1 MYDFPDD
8 WCVTHS
14 ENHWSNEVTMI
25 QYIQGIIVPYVEGVR
40 QMLGKNEQAALAI
53 FDNFRGQLTENVVEE
68 LEHHN
73 IQSVLVPANC
83 TDRLQPMDLSVNKSA
98 KAFMRSQFTMWYAE
112 EMLLLHQGAKSNNQQ
127 QQPCQQTEDDDR
139 NDEVE
144 YSETDEDE
152 QTEWE
157 DTTETDEDLQAT
169 TITHTTKHRK
179 RTNEKHAISESEF
192 EIVDMSTA
200 RMKSLGG
207 KWLVKMF
214 EYVQG
219 HPAILINGFKAA
231 GIMEALGINGPI
243 DSSTLDHYDSFTESE
258 DLDDLCNDLDC
269 SSSNKDI
276 LSVDSVFQDSDSEEA
291 EQYSPIII
299 SD

>member
-1 MYDFPDD
+1 M
-8 WCVTHS
+8 
-14 ENHWSNEVTMI
+14 
-25 QYIQGIIVPYVEGVR
+25 
-40 QMLGKNEQAALAI
+40 
-53 FDNFRGQLTENVVEE
+53 
-68 LEHHN
+68 
-73 IQSVLVPANC
+73 
-83 TDRLQPMDLSVNKSA
+83 
-98 KAFMRSQFTMWYAE
+98 
-112 EMLLLHQGAKSNNQQ
+112 
-127 QQPCQQTEDDDR
+127 
-139 NDEVE
+139 
-144 YSETDEDE
+144 
-152 QTEWE
+152 
-157 DTTETDEDLQAT
+157 
-169 TITHTTKHRK
+169 
-179 RTNEKHAISESEF
+179 
-192 EIVDMSTA
+192 
-200 RMKSLGG
+200 
-207 KWLVKMF
+207 KMF

>member
-1 MYDFPDD
+1 
-8 WCVTHS
+8 
-14 ENHWSNEVTMI
+14 
-25 QYIQGIIVPYVEGVR
+25 
-40 QMLGKNEQAALAI
+40 MLGKNDQVALAI

-73 IQSVLVPANC
+73 IQSMFVPANC

-98 KAFMRSQFTMWYAE
+98 KAFMRSQLTMWYAE
-112 EMLLLHQGAKSNNQQ
+112 EMLLLHQGAKNNDQQ
-127 QQPCQQTEDDDR
+127 HQPCQQTEDDDR
-139 NDEVE
+139 NEVE
-144 YSETDEDE
+144 HSETDEDE

-169 TITHTTKHRK
+169 TITHTAKHRK
-179 RTNEKHAISESEF
+179 GTNEKHTISESEF
-192 EIVDMSTA
+192 EIIDMSTA

-214 EYVQG
+214 EYLEG

-243 DSSTLDHYDSFTESE
+243 DSSTLNHYDSFTESE
-258 DLDDLCNDLDC
+258 DDLDDLCNDLDC
-269 SSSNKDI
+269 SSSSKDI
-276 LSVDSVFQDSDSEEA
+276 LSVDSVFQYSDSEEA
-291 EQYSPIII
+291 EQNSPIII